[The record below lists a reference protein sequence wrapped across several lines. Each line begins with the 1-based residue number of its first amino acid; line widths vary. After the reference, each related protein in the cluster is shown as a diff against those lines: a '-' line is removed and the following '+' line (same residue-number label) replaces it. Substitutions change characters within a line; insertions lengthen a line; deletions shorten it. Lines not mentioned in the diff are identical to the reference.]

1 MLAQPDG
8 QLDPLE
14 DQVNGYDTV
23 LGTHT
28 VDISFQRGISAAPA
42 PRGKVCARGGTTRAC
57 A

>member
-14 DQVNGYDTV
+14 DQVNGYDRV
-23 LGTHT
+23 LGAHN
-28 VDISFQRGISAAPA
+28 VDTSFQRGISAAPA